1 MNASVHTSVMLREV
15 IEWLEPREGQT
26 IVDGTL
32 GGGGHTRA
40 IAERV
45 GPTGKVIALDQDPVA
60 IERAIVSLKGLP
72 VLVAQSNF
80 DEVGAVLEELEIE
93 RVDGIVLDLGIS
105 SDQLADEE
113 RGFTFR
119 GSGELDMRF
128 DPQTGTP
135 AWKLLESLGEK
146 ELADLIYE
154 FGEERLSRRI
164 ARKIVH
170 ERSSAPI
177 RTANR
182 LADIV
187 RSCYP
192 RGEHRIDPATRTFQ
206 ALRIAVNREL
216 DSLKNILELA
226 PKILRNNGRMVIISF
241 HSLEDRIVKH
251 AFREA
256 SRWNVLTKRPIEPRD
271 EEIDD
276 NPRARSAKLRAA
288 KTISA

>member
-1 MNASVHTSVMLREV
+1 MLREV